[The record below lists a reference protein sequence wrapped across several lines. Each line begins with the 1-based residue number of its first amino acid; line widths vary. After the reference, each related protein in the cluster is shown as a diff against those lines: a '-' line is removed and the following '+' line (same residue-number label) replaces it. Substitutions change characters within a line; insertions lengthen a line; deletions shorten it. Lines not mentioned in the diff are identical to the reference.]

1 MQQSKQNKSLANTS
15 RNQET
20 NKTNSLSV
28 CLSICLSVYLP
39 ISLSLSI
46 PHSFH
51 PSLLT
56 VYHIM
61 QAGSGLLC
69 SEDDLEF
76 PILPFYLLCAGI
88 AGVDHMVLRT

>member
-15 RNQET
+15 RNQEI

-28 CLSICLSVYLP
+28 CLSVYLLP

-56 VYHIM
+56 VHHIM
-61 QAGSGLLC
+61 QAGTDLLC
-69 SEDDLEF
+69 SKDDLEF
-76 PILPFYLLCAGI
+76 LILPFYLLCAGI